1 MARIIHN
8 SFGVYRA
15 HSEGDRGASWAI
27 VESSLLMCKKN
38 KDISRDMGSA
48 AGAG

>member
-1 MARIIHN
+1 MMQAQSLHH
-8 SFGVYRA
+8 GCK
-15 HSEGDRGASWAI
+15 HDEQ
-27 VESSLLMCKKN
+27 SSKRNAGKNNN